1 MSLLLWDSCLARTR
15 LPAALLKVP
24 NRRTNRNFQTRCL
37 EQVGLRFSKQW
48 FCFVPYP
55 PQLLQHR
62 AERVGLLWEIKSLST
77 GRIRNL
83 LPTIR
88 TVDQGETDGEGG
100 K

>member
-1 MSLLLWDSCLARTR
+1 M
-15 LPAALLKVP
+15 
-24 NRRTNRNFQTRCL
+24 
-37 EQVGLRFSKQW
+37 
-48 FCFVPYP
+48 PYP

-88 TVDQGETDGEGG
+88 MVDQGETDGEGVG
-100 K
+100 NRNNICTLHRALGFLFFPLNLEVESYITPGFAPRGWDFSFEVVPN